1 MKTYNIQL
9 NKKQIFSLIS
19 QLNEKEKID
28 LLKKLQKS
36 TWLIRFENLLKT
48 LRTDELSNE
57 EITDIVE
64 EVRQKRFNEGKH
76 ND

>member
-9 NKKQIFSLIS
+9 DKEQIFSLIA
-19 QLNEKEKID
+19 QLNEEEKVD

-36 TWLIRFENLLKT
+36 TWLNRFENLLKA
-48 LRTDELSNE
+48 LRTDELSSD
-57 EITDIVE
+57 EITNVVE
-64 EVRQKRFNEGKH
+64 EVRQKRFGEGKH